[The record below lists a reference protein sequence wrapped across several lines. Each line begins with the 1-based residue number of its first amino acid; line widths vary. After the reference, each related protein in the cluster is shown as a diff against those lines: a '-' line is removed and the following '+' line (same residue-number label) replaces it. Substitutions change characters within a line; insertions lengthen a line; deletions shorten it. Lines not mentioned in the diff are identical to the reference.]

1 MKWTDILKRKF
12 TYIPYDRKET
22 YRQAKSAEI
31 KTAQNAL
38 DEARK
43 ALETRYMDDSK
54 RRSMELELKGLE
66 AALDAI
72 KAGPQIRGGKR
83 DMFQIEDQLEEF
95 SKELAYF
102 YEKLEYGTD
111 SQRQAD
117 FVERIKQFPEETVDR
132 SSAAYGY
139 IG

>member
-1 MKWTDILKRKF
+1 MKWTNILKRKF
-12 TYIPYDRKET
+12 TYVPYDSKET

-31 KTAQNAL
+31 KTAKNAL
-38 DEARK
+38 DKARK

-54 RRSMELELKGLE
+54 RRSMELELQGLE
-66 AALDAI
+66 AALDDI
-72 KAGPQIRGGKR
+72 KAGPRVRGRRTGTY
-83 DMFQIEDQLEEF
+83 DIEELLEEF

-117 FVERIKQFPEETVDR
+117 FRERMKQFPEEIDR
-132 SSAAYGY
+132 SKL
-139 IG
+139 

>member
-54 RRSMELELKGLE
+54 RRSMELELQGLE
-66 AALDAI
+66 AALDNI
-72 KAGPQIRGGKR
+72 KAGPRVRGRKTETY
-83 DMFQIEDQLEEF
+83 DIEELLEEF
-95 SKELAYF
+95 SKQLAYF
-102 YEKLEYGTD
+102 YEKLEYGTE

-117 FVERIKQFPEETVDR
+117 FVERIKQFPEEVDR
-132 SSAAYGY
+132 SKL
-139 IG
+139 

>member
-1 MKWTDILKRKF
+1 MKWTDILKRKT
-12 TYIPYDRKET
+12 TYVPYDSKET

-31 KTAQNAL
+31 KTAKNAL
-38 DEARK
+38 NEARK
-43 ALETRYMDDSK
+43 ALETRYIDDSK

-66 AALDAI
+66 AALDNI
-72 KAGPQIRGGKR
+72 RAGPRVRGRITGTY
-83 DMFQIEDQLEEF
+83 DIEELLEEF

-117 FVERIKQFPEETVDR
+117 FVERIKQFPEEVDR
-132 SSAAYGY
+132 SKL
-139 IG
+139 